1 MLSFYE
7 SFVENTIES
16 FREAHNR
23 GAQMVEFDIVLTKD
37 KIPIV
42 YHDFMFCINQEQD
55 NHSSDKYLSI
65 AVNQL
70 TYEEIKLYRVN
81 NLFFKRILF
90 INQILISILNKR
102 FIRPRLK
109 KVPRNPI
116 TIVIYLR
123 ANKCFQHLKKCALN
137 WTLSWALMLK

>member
-1 MLSFYE
+1 
-7 SFVENTIES
+7 
-16 FREAHNR
+16 
-23 GAQMVEFDIVLTKD
+23 MVEFDIVLTKD

-81 NLFFKRILF
+81 NLFLNELF
-90 INQILISILNKR
+90 SKSKSKFPFWIKDLFGQDR
-102 FIRPRLK
+102 
-109 KVPRNPI
+109 
-116 TIVIYLR
+116 
-123 ANKCFQHLKKCALN
+123 KKCQKIQPQ
-137 WTLSWALMLK
+137 SWSIYKQTNVSNT

>member
-1 MLSFYE
+1 MFLTEIKNLRTNYKLCFFYE

-81 NLFFKRILF
+81 NLFLNELF
-90 INQILISILNKR
+90 SKSKSKFSFWIKDLFGQDR
-102 FIRPRLK
+102 
-109 KVPRNPI
+109 
-116 TIVIYLR
+116 
-123 ANKCFQHLKKCALN
+123 KKCQEIQPQ
-137 WTLSWALMLK
+137 SWSIYKQTNVSNT